1 MLELQLEPKRNTF
14 RDDVFVMLK
23 MWLNFMQEVFWTNKH
38 TAKVGLRCNSLCK
51 YMQYGSL
58 HTNITYLVYFVSFC
72 CFEASVVA
80 LIVHGFL
87 TCYEPTECS
96 RMVVYYFWWIV
107 QRETL
112 WKHVETVILGHL
124 WTMYWDPQRS
134 ERFCVSELR
143 NWPRPH
149 GYTMKY
155 RDISGDKFGGEEKN
169 RAVPF
174 FKGLLL
180 WAVTEH
186 TIKAVWTCLPH
197 VSHRPSDQK

>member
-1 MLELQLEPKRNTF
+1 MSLRNVGIATGTQAEQF
-14 RDDVFVMLK
+14 RDDEFVMLK
-23 MWLNFMQEVFWTNKH
+23 MWLNSMQEVFWTNKH
-38 TAKVGLRCNSLCK
+38 TAKVGLRYNSLCK

-124 WTMYWDPQRS
+124 WTMYWDLQRK
-134 ERFCVSELR
+134 ERICVSGALKLATSAWVHHE
-143 NWPRPH
+143 
-149 GYTMKY
+149 
-155 RDISGDKFGGEEKN
+155 ISRYFRG
-169 RAVPF
+169 
-174 FKGLLL
+174 
-180 WAVTEH
+180 
-186 TIKAVWTCLPH
+186 
-197 VSHRPSDQK
+197 

>member
-1 MLELQLEPKRNTF
+1 
-14 RDDVFVMLK
+14 
-23 MWLNFMQEVFWTNKH
+23 MQEVFWTNKH

-124 WTMYWDPQRS
+124 WTMYWDLQKR
-134 ERFCVSELR
+134 EGFCGSDLW

-155 RDISGDKFGGEEKN
+155 RDISGDKFGRRWKN
-169 RAVPF
+169 RKIPF

-180 WAVTEH
+180 WAVKEH
-186 TIKAVWTCLPH
+186 TIKAVWTCLHH
-197 VSHRPSDQK
+197 VSHWPSAQK

>member
-1 MLELQLEPKRNTF
+1 
-14 RDDVFVMLK
+14 MLK

-112 WKHVETVILGHL
+112 WKHVEIRNSHTWASLNDVLRPAKEWAILCVLSSGIGHVRMGTPWNIEIFQGISL
-124 WTMYWDPQRS
+124 EEMKKLKNPLLQRS
-134 ERFCVSELR
+134 
-143 NWPRPH
+143 P
-149 GYTMKY
+149 
-155 RDISGDKFGGEEKN
+155 
-169 RAVPF
+169 
-174 FKGLLL
+174 
-180 WAVTEH
+180 
-186 TIKAVWTCLPH
+186 
-197 VSHRPSDQK
+197 

>member
-80 LIVHGFL
+80 LIAHGFM

-124 WTMYWDPQRS
+124 WTMYWDLQRK
-134 ERFCVSELR
+134 ERICESGALKLATSAWVHHE
-143 NWPRPH
+143 
-149 GYTMKY
+149 
-155 RDISGDKFGGEEKN
+155 ISRYFRG
-169 RAVPF
+169 
-174 FKGLLL
+174 
-180 WAVTEH
+180 
-186 TIKAVWTCLPH
+186 
-197 VSHRPSDQK
+197 

>member
-1 MLELQLEPKRNTF
+1 MSLHNVGIATGTQAEQF
-14 RDDVFVMLK
+14 RDDEFVMLK

-124 WTMYWDPQRS
+124 WTMYWDLQRKS
-134 ERFCVSELR
+134 EFVCLELWIDHVHMGTPWNIEIFQGISLEER
-143 NWPRPH
+143 TKPKNPLLQRPPVVDSKRTH
-149 GYTMKY
+149 NQG
-155 RDISGDKFGGEEKN
+155 
-169 RAVPF
+169 
-174 FKGLLL
+174 
-180 WAVTEH
+180 
-186 TIKAVWTCLPH
+186 CLNMFT
-197 VSHRPSDQK
+197 SCFTSA